1 MRTSTNHT
9 KPEVNVRGNLK
20 GMEEKKTERMTVPA
34 TDAEKTGQEVKKP
47 VKVAKKE
54 EKIFVEFGGRQILVN
69 DVAESAKA
77 HYKALFEKENGVLK
91 TLDGRQHNEVGIP
104 LYKVQICVQIADI
117 RVNHRPSAVF
127 SQYFTQHHFQ
137 TFNVGRLFSIY
148 HYPYHIPPAFF
159 DLSVTTFHLHFGS

>member
-91 TLDGRQHNEVGIP
+91 TLELYIKPKENVAYYVANGTGRDEFKVG
-104 LYKVQICVQIADI
+104 L
-117 RVNHRPSAVF
+117 
-127 SQYFTQHHFQ
+127 
-137 TFNVGRLFSIY
+137 
-148 HYPYHIPPAFF
+148 
-159 DLSVTTFHLHFGS
+159 

>member
-20 GMEEKKTERMTVPA
+20 GMEEKKTEGMAVPA
-34 TDAEKTGQEVKKP
+34 TDVEKTGQETKKP
-47 VKVAKKE
+47 VKTAKKE

-91 TLDGRQHNEVGIP
+91 TLELYIKPEENVAYYVANGTGRDEFKVG
-104 LYKVQICVQIADI
+104 L
-117 RVNHRPSAVF
+117 
-127 SQYFTQHHFQ
+127 
-137 TFNVGRLFSIY
+137 
-148 HYPYHIPPAFF
+148 
-159 DLSVTTFHLHFGS
+159 